1 MKGKKEQDTV
11 LKSFWQDNRHFA
23 DLFNAVFFHG
33 RNVLRPDALEEMDT
47 DASAMLEM
55 KDYSRTLVRIRDVV
69 KKGMCGVCFMI
80 FGIEDQMK
88 VHYAMPLRVLIYD
101 ALSYLK
107 EYEKLVRENRSER
120 RLSDSG
126 EYLSGLQRTDRLH
139 PVVTLVVYYG
149 EEPWD
154 GPLSLQDMLWRT
166 DGMEKLAG
174 DYKMNLLQVL
184 DTDRYDFQ
192 NKDVATVFEIS
203 RHILKKEY
211 RELEEKYK
219 GQEIPLNLGRV
230 IGTITGSKEILQLME
245 GKQKGGIDM
254 CSALEELKQQGI
266 EEGIKKGIRSVVE
279 NMLRRGLEDREIA
292 ELSGIPRTE
301 VEAIRQSI
309 G

>member
-1 MKGKKEQDTV
+1 M
-11 LKSFWQDNRHFA
+11 
-23 DLFNAVFFHG
+23 
-33 RNVLRPDALEEMDT
+33 LRPDALEEMDT